1 LLLGLKMSVEN
12 KKVFIGRIRYK
23 SIARIGRIKGA
34 VYGGETETKN
44 KS

>member
-1 LLLGLKMSVEN
+1 LLLRLKISVEN

-23 SIARIGRIKGA
+23 SIAHIGGIKEA